1 VYSPLTRVLTILHM
15 LNIHPLL
22 TSEQIAA
29 ELEVDKRTV
38 RRYITMLRD
47 LGIPVEAQAGNEG
60 GYSLPPRHP
69 LPPTIFT
76 REELEVMLKALASAD
91 DAASMSARSK
101 IKSLLQIED
110 DV

>member
-1 VYSPLTRVLTILHM
+1 M

-22 TSEQIAA
+22 TGDQIAS
-29 ELEVDKRTV
+29 ELQVDTRTV

-47 LGIPVEAQAGNEG
+47 LGIPVDAQAGNEG

-76 REELEVMLKALASAD
+76 REELEAMLTSLEGD
-91 DAASMSARSK
+91 ERPAAQTARAK
-101 IKSLLQIED
+101 IRSLLQGGS
-110 DV
+110 